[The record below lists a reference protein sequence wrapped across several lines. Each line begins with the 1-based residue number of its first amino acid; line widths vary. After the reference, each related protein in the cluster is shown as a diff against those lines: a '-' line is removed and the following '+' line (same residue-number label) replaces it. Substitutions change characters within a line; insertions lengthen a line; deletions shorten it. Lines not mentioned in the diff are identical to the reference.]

1 MLLQTQRL
9 IKGNTTH
16 MPWFSIV
23 ITLIVGFIPGFLFGV
38 YSAVG
43 VLSRHKIQDVEEKN
57 SIQHFLL
64 EEADDMFYLFRK
76 DTGEF
81 FCQASSLA
89 ELAKEVSTRNID
101 VAYVVSAA
109 EGNYET
115 YWFRNGE
122 IKTHTQQPN

>member
-1 MLLQTQRL
+1 
-9 IKGNTTH
+9 

-57 SIQHFLL
+57 VIRSYLL
-64 EEADDMFYLFRK
+64 EEEDDMFYLFQK
-76 DTGEF
+76 DTQQF
-81 FCQASSLA
+81 FCQAPSLE
-89 ELAKEVSTRNID
+89 ELAKEVSNRNID

-109 EGNYET
+109 EGNDEA
-115 YWFRNGE
+115 YWFRNGKV
-122 IKTHTQQPN
+122 KTIVDHNLPLKGHNK